1 MKYLVN
7 TVETYRVSSEKE
19 VEAILEAAKQDP
31 KYELAK
37 YNCVYK
43 ETKQKGEVVDF
54 WYRLTLTKVFCNEK
68 EPSGNTEIIYG
79 PVVEEK
85 LDVTF

>member
-1 MKYLVN
+1 MKYLVS
-7 TVETYRVSSEKE
+7 TVETYRVASEKE
-19 VEAILEAAKQDP
+19 VETILEAAKKDP

-37 YNCVYK
+37 YSCVYK

-79 PVVEEK
+79 PVAKE
-85 LDVTF
+85 DFNATF